1 MDLSVYHV
9 TRYRYASPARQVVM
23 RLRLL
28 PRNLA
33 VQEVLDWAVTVDGRP
48 VTGFPAN
55 AFGDGEG
62 FALARGPIEQVEVV
76 ARGLVRTTDRHGLVS
91 GFGLEAPLP
100 VFLRS
105 TLLTRG
111 SQGLAELAQEAKQ
124 PNPLPSLHRLTNL
137 VRERIAYAPG
147 STTAGTP
154 AAVALEQGKG
164 VCQDQ
169 THAFIAAARL
179 LGVPARYVAGYLL
192 LDGEG
197 PGSSE
202 THAWAEA
209 WVEGLGWVGFDP
221 THGMCVTERY
231 IRLCCGLDA
240 DDGAPIKGSVWD
252 AEAIGVR
259 ADVIIEDAG
268 PEAGLQRQQQQ

>member
-1 MDLSVYHV
+1 MDLSVWHA
-9 TRYRYASPARQVVM
+9 TRYRYASPARQVMM
-23 RLRLL
+23 RLRLR
-28 PRNLA
+28 PRDLA
-33 VQEVLDWAVTVDGRP
+33 VQEVLDWSVTVDGRP
-48 VTGFPAN
+48 VTAFPAN

-62 FALARGPIEQVEVV
+62 FALARGPLEQVEVV

-91 GFGLEAPLP
+91 GFGLEPPLP
-100 VFLRS
+100 VFLR
-105 TLLTRG
+105 TTRLTRG
-111 SQGLAELAQEAKQ
+111 SQGLVDLAREAEQA
-124 PNPLPSLHRLTNL
+124 NPLPSLHRLTAL

-154 AAVALEQGKG
+154 AAEALAQGRG

-169 THAFIAAARL
+169 THAFIAAARI
-179 LGVPARYVAGYLL
+179 LGIPARYAAGYLL
-192 LDGEG
+192 LDGAG

-209 WVEGLGWVGFDP
+209 WVEDLGWVGFDP

-231 IRLCCGLDA
+231 IRLCGGLDA
-240 DDGAPIKGSVWD
+240 DDAAPIKGSVWD

-268 PEAGLQRQQQQ
+268 PEADLQRQQQQ